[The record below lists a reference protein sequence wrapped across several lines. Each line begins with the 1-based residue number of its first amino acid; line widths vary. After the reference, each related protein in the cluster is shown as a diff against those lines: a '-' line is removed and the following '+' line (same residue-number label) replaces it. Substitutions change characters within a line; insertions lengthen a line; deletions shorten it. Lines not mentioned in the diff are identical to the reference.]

1 MTDPPR
7 NDAISNLEMP
17 PRTRKNPLSENA
29 LQDIQALLGKA
40 TTNGAA
46 ASKCDPMKGRRVM
59 VPVTSKAFF
68 EGVLDPPVK
77 SYGRSGSDVCAFEEE
92 IVSVHIGEGKYV
104 DMTRSEAFEY
114 FRKELSTPNNTQ
126 TGPTPSTKMIS
137 ALKTTNKSNDTAKPH
152 DHSKKPKNTMGEPT
166 EPSLPL
172 MEIRE
177 ECDSSGNFL
186 RSEVVNMSN
195 EMKRLDET
203 LKHASITDGEGDG
216 EKFGKL
222 LAQSLTAGEGSITR
236 YDDLPVV
243 HDKELGSEDE
253 KIGNAESKSKQQP
266 HADRDAEYLLLRKRL
281 EELEKMEEEEE
292 NAKSENIKSSKR
304 LQSSGWSKGFLNSR
318 KKTIKKACSIAG
330 HQRGNNKIET
340 ETVAERSIANNENLV
355 SIQANPK
362 VTFSATDDVKEI
374 PRIGESKVPKKASP
388 MVLDPSKIDDTDKI
402 EAFPPVPSAPFEEN
416 IFRGVVKERNA
427 LTTCAGTEEA
437 SASNAGVPSGNNNV
451 LGKKKLSRFA
461 KQRLQ
466 KRG

>member
-1 MTDPPR
+1 
-7 NDAISNLEMP
+7 
-17 PRTRKNPLSENA
+17 
-29 LQDIQALLGKA
+29 
-40 TTNGAA
+40 
-46 ASKCDPMKGRRVM
+46 
-59 VPVTSKAFF
+59 
-68 EGVLDPPVK
+68 
-77 SYGRSGSDVCAFEEE
+77 
-92 IVSVHIGEGKYV
+92 
-104 DMTRSEAFEY
+104 MTRSEVIEY
-114 FRKELSTPNNTQ
+114 FRKELSTLNNTQ
-126 TGPTPSTKMIS
+126 TAATPSTKIRH
-137 ALKTTNKSNDTAKPH
+137 ALKTNKSNGTTKPH
-152 DHSKKPKNTMGEPT
+152 DHFKKLETTMGEPT

-195 EMKRLDET
+195 EMKRLNET
-203 LKHASITDGEGDG
+203 LKHASITDGEDDG
-216 EKFGKL
+216 EKFGRF
-222 LAQSLTAGEGSITR
+222 LAQSLTAGEGSIAK
-236 YDDLPVV
+236 YDDLPVI
-243 HDKELGSEDE
+243 HDEELGSEDE
-253 KIGNAESKSKQQP
+253 KTGSAESKSRQQF

-304 LQSSGWSKGFLNSR
+304 LQSSGWSKGFLNSK
-318 KKTIKKACSIAG
+318 KKTTKKACSIAG

-340 ETVAERSIANNENLV
+340 ETLAERSIANHENLV

-362 VTFSATDDVKEI
+362 VTFSATDEVKEI

-388 MVLDPSKIDDTDKI
+388 LVLDPSKIDDTDQI

-416 IFRGVVKERNA
+416 VFRGVVKERNS

-437 SASNAGVPSGNNNV
+437 SVSNAGLPSGNNNV

-461 KQRLQ
+461 EQRLQ